1 MASSDPVAR
10 PRSHRQ
16 ADKKTSE
23 KQTAIV
29 LNLHCKLPAFS
40 SKHQR
45 YLWHQSVSSQHGL
58 CCVFYRSED
67 QSSIS
72 WTFLVIVCVELQRK
86 HQGKDYNLYYLIW
99 AYQNIFLKLFY
110 DIREIGHQLN
120 YMVMTYKQQFHF
132 LLFVNRYIF
141 CCVIDRG
148 AMVCTCKG
156 DGHRFL
162 VLATCVV
169 DFLYLPFG
177 HRGVFYFLGAC
188 SSSTCMQSIN
198 IIRFNWSMQT
208 LGKAFLK
215 LHVHTM
221 ISDVSICVFNTAQ
234 VFQTKTSNG
243 GSQALKQCRYTVNT
257 LQFPSR

>member
-45 YLWHQSVSSQHGL
+45 YLWHQSVSGQHGL

-110 DIREIGHQLN
+110 DIREIGQINLIIWLWHINSNFIFFYLSIDIFFAVSLTEVPWCAHAK
-120 YMVMTYKQQFHF
+120 VMDIVSLFWQHV
-132 LLFVNRYIF
+132 LLISCIF
-141 CCVIDRG
+141 RLVTEECFTSLVHVPPVH
-148 AMVCTCKG
+148 VC
-156 DGHRFL
+156 
-162 VLATCVV
+162 
-169 DFLYLPFG
+169 
-177 HRGVFYFLGAC
+177 
-188 SSSTCMQSIN
+188 S
-198 IIRFNWSMQT
+198 
-208 LGKAFLK
+208 
-215 LHVHTM
+215 
-221 ISDVSICVFNTAQ
+221 VSI
-234 VFQTKTSNG
+234 
-243 GSQALKQCRYTVNT
+243 
-257 LQFPSR
+257 